1 MSDPRSL
8 RRQRHRDRIYRLI
21 RVSDGITRGALATQT
36 GLSISTVGH
45 ALDALT
51 DNGLIFAARY
61 ESKGPGSGSGR
72 PAALYRA
79 VGRGLFTGAID
90 FGHRHVTVAIGND
103 LGKPLDET
111 RLTFEVDGNAEAAL
125 DLAAVQL
132 RHLCDG
138 LGVPTPAVAGIPWAL
153 DRSSGLVSPSPHG
166 ADWIGMAAAAELERR
181 LTVPV
186 RIENDAALGALGER
200 AEGAGATHDDFIYVK
215 ASHGVGVGFV
225 LNGELYT
232 GANGLAGELVH
243 TPVPGGRKRCRCG
256 RQGCFATVW
265 PRAELRALVRPAQNP
280 SASWHASPSGTSES
294 RDVLAGAGH
303 TLGVGLAALCTL
315 LNPSAVIVGGT
326 LGDSGDA
333 FVDGIAAGLRSVAP
347 AAITAG
353 LAVLSSRLGARTEL
367 IGALHHAALL
377 AVESAA

>member
-1 MSDPRSL
+1 M
-8 RRQRHRDRIYRLI
+8 
-21 RVSDGITRGALATQT
+21 
-36 GLSISTVGH
+36 
-45 ALDALT
+45 
-51 DNGLIFAARY
+51 
-61 ESKGPGSGSGR
+61 
-72 PAALYRA
+72 A
-79 VGRGLFTGAID
+79 V
-90 FGHRHVTVAIGND
+90 GND

-111 RLTFEVDGNAEAAL
+111 RLTFEVDVNAEAAL
-125 DLAAVQL
+125 DLAAVQ
-132 RHLCDG
+132 
-138 LGVPTPAVAGIPWAL
+138 
-153 DRSSGLVSPSPHG
+153 VSPSPQG
-166 ADWIGMAAAAELERR
+166 ADWIGVAPAAELQRR
-181 LTVPV
+181 LKVPV

-243 TPVPGGRKRCRCG
+243 TPVPGGRERCRCG

-265 PRAELRALVRPAQNP
+265 PRAELRALVRPAHENP
-280 SASWHASPSGTSES
+280 SASGHASARETTEC

-303 TLGVGLAALCTL
+303 TLGVGLTALCTL

-333 FVDGIAAGLRSVAP
+333 FVGGVEAGLRSVAP

-353 LAVLSSRLGARTEL
+353 LAVLPSRLGARTEL

-377 AVESAA
+377 AVEAAA